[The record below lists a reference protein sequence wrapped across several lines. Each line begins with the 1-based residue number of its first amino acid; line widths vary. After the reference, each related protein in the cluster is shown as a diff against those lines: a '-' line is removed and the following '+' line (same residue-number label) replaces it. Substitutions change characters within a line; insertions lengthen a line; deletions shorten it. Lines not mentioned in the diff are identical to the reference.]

1 MLASRGSRTS
11 YAGRIERV
19 LYKIELHRTRM
30 KSENHAEVEFEVSGK
45 DTDTVSLY
53 FGSGTAPYRLLIC
66 IVADPGRGLGDS
78 RQDAGSDGCHLQLH
92 GGVARPLAE

>member
-1 MLASRGSRTS
+1 MLASRGNRTS
-11 YAGRIERV
+11 YTGRIERV
-19 LYKIELHRTRM
+19 IYEIELLRTRM
-30 KSENHAEVEFEVSGK
+30 RSESQAEVEFEVSCK

-66 IVADPGRGLGDS
+66 IVADPGRGLGDT
-78 RQDAGSDGCHLQLH
+78 RQDAGSDGCHLRLH